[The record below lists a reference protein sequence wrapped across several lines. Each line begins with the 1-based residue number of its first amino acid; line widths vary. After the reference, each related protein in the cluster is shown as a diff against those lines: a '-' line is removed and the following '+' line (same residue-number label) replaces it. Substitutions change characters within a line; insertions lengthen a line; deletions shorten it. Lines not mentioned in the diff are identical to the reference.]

1 MQVTA
6 TINVVPAGLSE
17 QDRLIVTTAIKL
29 LSIDGLN
36 YKIYDNAIATAHLL
50 ILDEESND
58 SKAAMRRARA
68 GQVKL
73 IISSKPTMAKNS
85 IGLQRPM
92 ELGNLKGLLK
102 NLYEKLQSQLLNQQ
116 QRKQVD
122 KPIVITEL
130 KATIFNILFETKT
143 KKRILHL
150 LTPGLPDIFV
160 DGINRC
166 LATTAS
172 EAQLDQLVRTPLDS
186 ITIDQL
192 DPASFAVHSND
203 MNIQS
208 LHNLLWLAG
217 IKCSA
222 GKILPGHSL
231 DKPVKLRAWPNF
243 TRNTFAAQHLKFAA
257 ILARQAMS
265 LRQLA
270 ETTQLPLQEVVNF
283 YNAAFVVDLIEFKD
297 AAAAVQGLA
306 TRRDPEKPGLF
317 AKIAKRLNIKNMF

>member
-102 NLYEKLQSQLLNQQ
+102 NLYEKFNHNYSTSNNANKSISRLLLQS
-116 QRKQVD
+116 
-122 KPIVITEL
+122 
-130 KATIFNILFETKT
+130 
-143 KKRILHL
+143 
-150 LTPGLPDIFV
+150 
-160 DGINRC
+160 
-166 LATTAS
+166 S
-172 EAQLDQLVRTPLDS
+172 
-186 ITIDQL
+186 
-192 DPASFAVHSND
+192 
-203 MNIQS
+203 
-208 LHNLLWLAG
+208 
-217 IKCSA
+217 
-222 GKILPGHSL
+222 
-231 DKPVKLRAWPNF
+231 
-243 TRNTFAAQHLKFAA
+243 
-257 ILARQAMS
+257 
-265 LRQLA
+265 RQLFL
-270 ETTQLPLQEVVNF
+270 TFCLKL
-283 YNAAFVVDLIEFKD
+283 
-297 AAAAVQGLA
+297 
-306 TRRDPEKPGLF
+306 KPRS
-317 AKIAKRLNIKNMF
+317 ASCTC